1 MEFDYYKETFRK
13 NLIALRK
20 SMGLNQEE
28 FAELIGISSTALE
41 KWETGSSLPNLGS
54 IFQMIQKV
62 GPISIDELI
71 GNSST
76 PISFRHLTKKPN
88 SQLLLTISMD
98 EDAIL
103 DLIASNEITNI
114 TRIIDDDDSKD
125 SNN

>member
-13 NLIALRK
+13 NLVALRK
-20 SMGLNQEE
+20 STDLSQKD
-28 FAELIGISSTALE
+28 FAELIGISSTSYE
-41 KWETGSSLPNLGS
+41 KWESGSSLPNLGS
-54 IFQMIQKV
+54 IIQLIQKL

-76 PISFRHLTKKPN
+76 PVSFRHLSKKTN
-88 SQLLLTISMD
+88 NQLLLTISMD

-114 TRIIDDDDSKD
+114 TEISDNDSKD
-125 SNN
+125 SDN

>member
-13 NLIALRK
+13 NLISLRK
-20 SMGLNQEE
+20 STGLNQEE
-28 FAELIGISSTALE
+28 FAELIGISTTTLE
-41 KWETGSSLPNLGS
+41 KWETGASLPNLGS
-54 IFQMIQKV
+54 IFQLIQKL

-76 PISFRHLTKKPN
+76 PVSFRHLTKKTN
-88 SQLLLTISMD
+88 NQLLLTISMD

-103 DLIASNEITNI
+103 DLIASNEITSI
-114 TRIIDDDDSKD
+114 TEMSDDDDSKD